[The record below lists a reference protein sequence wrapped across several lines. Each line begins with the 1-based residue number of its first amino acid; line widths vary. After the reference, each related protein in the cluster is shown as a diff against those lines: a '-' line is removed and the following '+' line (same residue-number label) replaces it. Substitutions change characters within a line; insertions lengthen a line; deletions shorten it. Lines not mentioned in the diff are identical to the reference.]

1 MKDFTPK
8 SADDQTVPPTS
19 GVVVPFNLPPTY
31 TVRWVPRR
39 KADVVSAVHAGILS
53 MLEACHRY
61 RLSPEEFLEWEN
73 SLRRGG
79 LPALRVTPARA
90 AKSLSLESH

>member
-61 RLSPEEFLEWEN
+61 RLSPEEFLEWERQYKAGELTRPRA
-73 SLRRGG
+73 SPKK
-79 LPALRVTPARA
+79 PAL
-90 AKSLSLESH
+90 H

>member
-1 MKDFTPK
+1 MKDLTPK
-8 SADDQTVPPTS
+8 HADDQIMPPAS
-19 GVVVPFNLPPTY
+19 GVVVPFNLPPSY

-61 RLSPEEFLEWEN
+61 RLSPEEFLDWERQYKAGELTRPRA
-73 SLRRGG
+73 SPKK
-79 LPALRVTPARA
+79 PAL
-90 AKSLSLESH
+90 H

>member
-1 MKDFTPK
+1 MKDFTPEH
-8 SADDQTVPPTS
+8 ADDQTVPPTS

-61 RLSPEEFLEWEN
+61 RLSPEEFLEWERQYKAGELTRPRA
-73 SLRRGG
+73 SPKK
-79 LPALRVTPARA
+79 PAL
-90 AKSLSLESH
+90 H

>member
-8 SADDQTVPPTS
+8 YADDQTMPPAS
-19 GVVVPFNLPPTY
+19 GVVVPFNLPPSY

-53 MLEACHRY
+53 MLEACQRY
-61 RLSPEEFLEWEN
+61 RLSPEEFLDWERQYKAGELTRPRA
-73 SLRRGG
+73 S
-79 LPALRVTPARA
+79 PKKTAL
-90 AKSLSLESH
+90 H

>member
-8 SADDQTVPPTS
+8 SADDQTVPSTS

-61 RLSPEEFLEWEN
+61 RLSPEEFLEWERQYKAGELTRPRA
-73 SLRRGG
+73 SPKK
-79 LPALRVTPARA
+79 PAL
-90 AKSLSLESH
+90 H

>member
-8 SADDQTVPPTS
+8 HADDQTMPPGN
-19 GVVVPFNLPPTY
+19 GVVVPFNLPPSY

-39 KADVVSAVHAGILS
+39 KADVVSAVQAGILS

-61 RLSPEEFLEWEN
+61 RLSPEEFLEWERQYKAGELTRPRA
-73 SLRRGG
+73 S
-79 LPALRVTPARA
+79 PKKTAL
-90 AKSLSLESH
+90 H

>member
-8 SADDQTVPPTS
+8 YADDQTMPPTS
-19 GVVVPFNLPPTY
+19 GVVVPFNLPPSY

-53 MLEACHRY
+53 MTEACTRY
-61 RLSPEEFLEWEN
+61 RLSPEEFLEWERQYKAGELTRPRA
-73 SLRRGG
+73 S
-79 LPALRVTPARA
+79 PKKTAL
-90 AKSLSLESH
+90 H